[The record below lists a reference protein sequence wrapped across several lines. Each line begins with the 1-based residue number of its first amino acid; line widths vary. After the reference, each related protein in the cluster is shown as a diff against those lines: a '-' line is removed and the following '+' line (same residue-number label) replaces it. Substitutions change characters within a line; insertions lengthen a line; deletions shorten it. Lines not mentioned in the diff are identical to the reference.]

1 MANDETIERL
11 NALEK
16 KVRLLINA
24 NKKMMALTAEI
35 KEKNAALVEQ
45 NNVYKRQLEDFQL
58 KAKTSTL
65 AQRIADNPIDEK
77 RKLKLQINEYI
88 REIDRCLS
96 ILNA

>member
-1 MANDETIERL
+1 MANDEVIERL

-24 NKKMMALTAEI
+24 NKKMMTLTAEL
-35 KEKNAALVEQ
+35 KDKNASLVEQ
-45 NNVYKRQLEDFQL
+45 NNVYKQQLEDFQL

-65 AQRIADNPIDEK
+65 AQRISDNPIEEK

-88 REIDRCLS
+88 REIDKCLS